1 MTRQPPHDLD
11 AERVVLGALLSGV
24 PLIEARPLGPSDFY
38 RPAHQLIFE
47 AIQAL
52 SVDGRPTD
60 AIAVADELRRFGQ
73 LGRVSG
79 APYLHTC
86 VAAVPV
92 AASAAYYARIVLEH
106 SRRRQ
111 VMEYG
116 SRLMQAASDPA
127 ANLGAFLTVSEHGPA
142 LEHLLTSGND
152 GSDGSDSV
160 QYEIRDGAWL
170 DGQHFPA
177 LTYIVPGLMPAGL
190 GIVAAPPKAGKSLL
204 ILDWL
209 LAVATGGAALGAL
222 PVGSARDVLYLAL
235 EDGDRRLQDRCRH
248 LLAPGEEIPARLRY
262 ILTVPP
268 GQVLPV
274 ITNALAN
281 HPETALIVIDTL
293 GRIMPLPLTGETTY
307 QRDYR
312 VAATLKRITEEH
324 PHLSIV
330 VIHHTRKASS
340 DDFIDTISG
349 THGLAGAADT
359 IITLSRGRGKGDGIL
374 RVTGRDVIEA
384 DYAVTFRDGVWMLDG
399 DTIREAR
406 ANVTRRAETTALS
419 GRSTEILDFIRQHP
433 DGATAKQVTDK
444 FGKDAGQYLK
454 RLLASGRLS
463 KPARGLYV
471 VSEPSELS
479 ESLVSARTETDTRLW
494 EMSETADS
502 AGSQQ

>member
-1 MTRQPPHDLD
+1 
-11 AERVVLGALLSGV
+11 
-24 PLIEARPLGPSDFY
+24 
-38 RPAHQLIFE
+38 
-47 AIQAL
+47 
-52 SVDGRPTD
+52 
-60 AIAVADELRRFGQ
+60 
-73 LGRVSG
+73 
-79 APYLHTC
+79 
-86 VAAVPV
+86 
-92 AASAAYYARIVLEH
+92 
-106 SRRRQ
+106 
-111 VMEYG
+111 
-116 SRLMQAASDPA
+116 
-127 ANLGAFLTVSEHGPA
+127 
-142 LEHLLTSGND
+142 
-152 GSDGSDSV
+152 
-160 QYEIRDGAWL
+160 
-170 DGQHFPA
+170 
-177 LTYIVPGLMPAGL
+177 
-190 GIVAAPPKAGKSLL
+190 
-204 ILDWL
+204 
-209 LAVATGGAALGAL
+209 
-222 PVGSARDVLYLAL
+222 
-235 EDGDRRLQDRCRH
+235 
-248 LLAPGEEIPARLRY
+248 
-262 ILTVPP
+262 
-268 GQVLPV
+268 
-274 ITNALAN
+274 
-281 HPETALIVIDTL
+281 VIDTL

-324 PHLSIV
+324 PPLSIV

-479 ESLVSARTETDTRLW
+479 ESLVSAGTETDTRLW

-502 AGSQQ
+502 KGSQP